1 MHYICASAPRY
12 QVKTFCLIEWNLL
25 NLTFI
30 TCQRKKRSNEYSMSI
45 FKINLS
51 DADKIMTAGA
61 SDRSRNI
68 TFRNA
73 ITAQSH
79 VVKSCINGSKEMQ
92 TDISFLFSSSHYF
105 IPFDSSQPHTSGVSR
120 AKERRL
126 SQDLATGKSQAFMA
140 SLSPS

>member
-1 MHYICASAPRY
+1 M
-12 QVKTFCLIEWNLL
+12 KTFRLIEWNLL
-25 NLTFI
+25 NLTFSI
-30 TCQRKKRSNEYSMSI
+30 GQRKKKRSNEYSMSI

-79 VVKSCINGSKEMQ
+79 VVKSCINESKEMQ

-105 IPFDSSQPHTSGVSR
+105 IPFDSSQPHTSG
-120 AKERRL
+120 L
-126 SQDLATGKSQAFMA
+126 KSQGEKTVPGF
-140 SLSPS
+140 SHRQISGIYGFT